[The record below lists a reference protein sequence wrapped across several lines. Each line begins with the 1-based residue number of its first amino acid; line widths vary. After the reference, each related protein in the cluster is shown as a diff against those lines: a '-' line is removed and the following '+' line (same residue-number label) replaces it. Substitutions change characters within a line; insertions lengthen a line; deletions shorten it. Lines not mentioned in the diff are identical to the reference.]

1 MLKNSIKLN
10 RTPLVPTHSLLN
22 YFVVEGLFLSYDA
35 IPCAIYYLYCQLG
48 PFVVGS
54 ERILLFK
61 KRCNKAR
68 CPITS
73 FKSHI
78 CDKKTGLGSFKPHTS
93 L

>member
-1 MLKNSIKLN
+1 MLEISIKLN
-10 RTPLVPTHSLLN
+10 RTPLVRTYSLLN

-78 CDKKTGLGSFKPHTS
+78 CDKKLTGL
-93 L
+93 